1 MKKIALLIVVLFA
14 GAQFLMAQN
23 QNPQPAKQP
32 QPVQQAK
39 PAQPAAQPAQQ
50 TQVASTAPKTYA
62 WNETTHDFGKIKQN
76 DPASVTFTVKN
87 SGTTP
92 LIITAAKSSCGCTV
106 AEYTKEPIK
115 PNETGVVKATY
126 NSARVGV
133 FTKTVTVTYDGIA
146 NPDILTIKGEV
157 EGGPTPAPA
166 PGTPAPAPTPQ
177 PAPEKK

>member
-1 MKKIALLIVVLFA
+1 MKKIFALFIIMIA
-14 GAQFLMAQN
+14 GAQFMLAQTT
-23 QNPQPAKQP
+23 
-32 QPVQQAK
+32 
-39 PAQPAAQPAQQ
+39 QPAQA
-50 TQVASTAPKTYA
+50 TPAAKTYA

-76 DPASVTFTVKN
+76 DPAAVTFTVKN

-146 NPDILTIKGEV
+146 TPDVLTIKGEV
-157 EGGPTPAPA
+157 EGTATPPPAAAPA
-166 PGTPAPAPTPQ
+166 PAPAPTQTSTPV
-177 PAPEKK
+177 K